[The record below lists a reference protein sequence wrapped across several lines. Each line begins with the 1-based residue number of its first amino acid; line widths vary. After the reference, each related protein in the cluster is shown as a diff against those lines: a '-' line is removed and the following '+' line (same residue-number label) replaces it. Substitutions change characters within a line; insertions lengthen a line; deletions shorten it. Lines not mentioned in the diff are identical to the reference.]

1 MGQTEYEKVNNEK
14 IIGIDLQIDKACFFP
29 GEIIT
34 GKATLFPR
42 VESIFQ
48 IVEDPQLNI
57 ILYQKSHYV
66 YSTGSKKNRST
77 VTRNEESKLSEITLN
92 FKNYIKEDFLDYSSG
107 FSIPFSI
114 QVPLNAYPT
123 IITYHSANVSHYIIL
138 ELPQVE
144 GKRAKRIV
152 IKNVLPNNPEGTL
165 LAQNVEINQVYD
177 KKKFLVN
184 KGAFLLS
191 VKLPRNYFYYHEK
204 VPLEINID
212 CSKLKD
218 LTINSV
224 NIRFTIFTRKNF
236 SNDHLKADRTS
247 EDCISNKN
255 INLEKGLSEYK
266 ISDFVE
272 FPIDFKYYT
281 PNAYNEIE
289 KIGPIE
295 VNYSFGQQLF
305 QSSYNGLVSVDYI
318 IRISLIF
325 GSSLTFDEY
334 LDIPIYFVIKT
345 ENN

>member
-1 MGQTEYEKVNNEK
+1 M
-14 IIGIDLQIDKACFFP
+14 
-29 GEIIT
+29 
-34 GKATLFPR
+34 
-42 VESIFQ
+42 
-48 IVEDPQLNI
+48 
-57 ILYQKSHYV
+57 
-66 YSTGSKKNRST
+66 
-77 VTRNEESKLSEITLN
+77 
-92 FKNYIKEDFLDYSSG
+92 
-107 FSIPFSI
+107 
-114 QVPLNAYPT
+114 
-123 IITYHSANVSHYIIL
+123 
-138 ELPQVE
+138 
-144 GKRAKRIV
+144 
-152 IKNVLPNNPEGTL
+152 
-165 LAQNVEINQVYD
+165 
-177 KKKFLVN
+177 N

-281 PNAYNEIE
+281 PNVYNEIE
-289 KIGPIE
+289 KKGPIE
-295 VNYSFGQQLF
+295 VNDSFGQQLF